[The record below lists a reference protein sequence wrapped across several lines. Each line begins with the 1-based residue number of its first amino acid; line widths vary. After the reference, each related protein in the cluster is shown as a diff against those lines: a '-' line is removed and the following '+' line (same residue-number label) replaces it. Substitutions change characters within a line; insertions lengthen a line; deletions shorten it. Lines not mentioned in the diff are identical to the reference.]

1 MKLKL
6 YDGAWVE
13 LARYGPQVLAV
24 ECTERRLYRT
34 LTFVYQEDGRPAP
47 GFGEAP
53 RILLIYSRGCFR
65 FRAA

>member
-13 LARYGPQVLAV
+13 LAKFGPQILVL
-24 ECTERRLYRT
+24 ECAERRLYRT
-34 LTFVYQEDGRPAP
+34 MTFLYREDGRPAS
-47 GFGEAP
+47 GFSDAP
-53 RILLIYSRGCFR
+53 KILLIYSRGCFR